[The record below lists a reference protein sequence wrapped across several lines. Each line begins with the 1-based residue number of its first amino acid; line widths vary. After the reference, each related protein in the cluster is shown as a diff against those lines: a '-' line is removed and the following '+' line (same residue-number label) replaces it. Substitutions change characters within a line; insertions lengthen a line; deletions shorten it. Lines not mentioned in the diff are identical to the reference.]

1 MLLNRKNLLTELT
14 ELTQKSVLEDEL
26 LAEVKQIL
34 AENDAK
40 REEIKSSLSAKSSTN
55 HNAFIF
61 DKLETDKIFHLSQ
74 IKSLCIDYRLRFLD
88 SHLFKGTIPE
98 EAVSIIHRL
107 EKEHATKLEGFKIM
121 APSKLFKLE
130 NYDDP
135 LLFAPIGNGY
145 YYLIHKWGND
155 IHPLRKIAMKPF
167 KSMGNFIVL
176 LVVVSLLLTALLPQN
191 IFGKTSQSVM
201 SLVTFLF
208 MLKSVMGIALYY
220 CLWQG
225 KSFNE
230 DIWLS
235 KYYN

>member
-14 ELTQKSVLEDEL
+14 QLTRKSISEDEL
-26 LAEVKQIL
+26 LAEVKHIL
-34 AENDAK
+34 DENETK
-40 REEIKSSLSAKSSTN
+40 RVEIKSSLYLKTSTN

-61 DKLETDKIFHLSQ
+61 DKLETEKIFHLTQ

-88 SHLFKGTIPE
+88 SHLFKGAIPE
-98 EAVSIIHRL
+98 EAISIIHQL
-107 EKEHATKLEGFKIM
+107 EKEHAIKIEGFRIM

-167 KSMGNFIVL
+167 KSIGNFIVL
-176 LVVVSLLLTALLPQN
+176 LVVISLLLTALLPQN
-191 IFGKTSQSVM
+191 LFGKSPHSVM

-220 CLWQG
+220 CFWQG
-225 KSFNE
+225 KNFNE